1 MFFRIKLGIRNIS
14 FLESKFFLENE
25 NRKESRK
32 EPLPNTH
39 PPPLPK
45 KVFFA
50 FVLFLFIYKF
60 IYFSLLNSAICQLT
74 PTFARVDKTK
84 SEKWNRSSSTFEQNV
99 VSEELR
105 QKIIYFC

>member
-1 MFFRIKLGIRNIS
+1 M
-14 FLESKFFLENE
+14 ENE

-32 EPLPNTH
+32 EH

-60 IYFSLLNSAICQLT
+60 IYFSLLNSAICLI
-74 PTFARVDKTK
+74 F
-84 SEKWNRSSSTFEQNV
+84 WRSSSLTTFRSNVEDDLFHFSDLVLSTLANVGVSFEQNV